1 MSNAHAVAT
10 VTAAL
15 QHLLAAG
22 LRQFAVSGDVTARPP
37 DKARR
42 GDGNQLNVFLY
53 HTSIDP
59 ALRNQ
64 DPPGLLPGESGFPA
78 LPLVLHYVISAYGLD
93 DDDIEAHRLLGRAM
107 SVLHDHPVLGPDEFT
122 ALVPGADLD
131 LQGERVRVTPQPL
144 GVDEMYRLWMA
155 FQTQYRISA
164 AYEVS
169 VVLID
174 SARAARTPLPVLARG
189 EGDTGVVAQSDLVPP
204 FPAVSAYRLPE
215 GRTAARPGDA
225 LTLLGHHLEEA
236 TTVRLRHRSADPV
249 QVVVD
254 EATAGSVRVTLPAAL
269 AAGVWA
275 VEVGFGNGRAGNE
288 VPLPVAPEIS
298 GGLPVTLV
306 RDSAGA
312 VRVAL
317 TCLVPP
323 MPGQEV
329 FLLLGDRQIA
339 PDAAGP
345 GLSFTVAGAGAGTY
359 LVRLRVDGVD
369 SRLVDHSVAPPVFDG
384 SQKVTIK

>member
-22 LRQFAVSGDVTARPP
+22 LRNFAVTGDVSARPP

-59 ALRNQ
+59 AWRNQ
-64 DPPGLLPGESGFPA
+64 DPPGLVSGESGFPA
-78 LPLVLHYVISAYGLD
+78 LPLVLNYVITAYGED

-107 SVLHDHPVLGPDEFT
+107 SVLHDHPMLGPDEFS
-122 ALVPGADLD
+122 ALVPDADLD

-174 SARAARTPLPVLARG
+174 SARAARTPLPVLTRG
-189 EGDTGVVAQSDLVPP
+189 EGDSGVVAQSDLVPP
-204 FPAVSAYRLPE
+204 FPAVSSCRLAE
-215 GRTAARPGDA
+215 GRTTARPGDV

-236 TTVRLRHRSADPV
+236 QEVRLRHRSAGPAQAPV
-249 QVVVD
+249 QKVSAEQVQF
-254 EATAGSVRVTLPAAL
+254 TLPAVLPAGMW
-269 AAGVWA
+269 AA
-275 VEVGFGNGRAGNE
+275 EVRFGNGRAGNE
-288 VPLPVAPEIS
+288 MQLPVAPVIT

-317 TCLVPP
+317 TCLAPP
-323 MPGQEV
+323 VPGQEV

-339 PDAAGP
+339 PDAGP
-345 GLSFTVAGAGAGTY
+345 GLAFTVAGAGAGEY

-369 SRLVDHSVAPPVFDG
+369 SLLVDHRVSPPAFDG
-384 SQKVTIK
+384 TQKVTIT